1 MLAGLDDSRAHSRAG
16 HAGQTGVQACAPP
29 PPATPVSETRKKY
42 CDSAY
47 RRGTTGLRQ
56 CAETRKKYRDV
67 AYRGGTAR
75 TYAGAPPS
83 CMLVTETNHMRPD
96 TDYYEVLQ
104 VSRNAD
110 IETIHRVYRIM
121 ASRFH
126 PDNPRTGDTETFLLL
141 RRAYQVLSDAEQRAK
156 YDATRLIEDEE
167 PLPIFELKDF
177 VYGLKGEVN
186 RRLGVLSLLYNRRR
200 SNEDNPGLSVL
211 DLEKRMA
218 FPREHLNFALWY
230 LKAKGYVRQEDNSDC
245 GITAQGIDFIESH
258 SSSDELVKKLIHS
271 GPSAGTS
278 STESMNEPPV
288 PGDLH
293 SARLALAS

>member
-1 MLAGLDDSRAHSRAG
+1 
-16 HAGQTGVQACAPP
+16 
-29 PPATPVSETRKKY
+29 
-42 CDSAY
+42 
-47 RRGTTGLRQ
+47 
-56 CAETRKKYRDV
+56 
-67 AYRGGTAR
+67 
-75 TYAGAPPS
+75 
-83 CMLVTETNHMRPD
+83 MRPD

-104 VSRNAD
+104 VNRNAD

-121 ASRFH
+121 AARFH

-177 VYGLKGEVN
+177 VYGLKGEMN

-230 LKAKGYVRQEDNSDC
+230 LKAKGFVRQEDNSDC

-278 STESMNEPPV
+278 SGESMTEPSA

-293 SARLALAS
+293 SARLACRTERAW